1 MTEVIV
7 LIIIGILIYAIVKAV
22 GTFKKKQK
30 NKIPKSKLPATM
42 LEELYD
48 GAIESLLDGSLAN
61 QFESDLIL
69 KRGERIIFSLPNIQ
83 YCEERSVR
91 IKGTSSGFSIRV
103 AKGVTYRTG
112 GFEASTEMQ
121 ISLLDTG
128 DLTLTNKRLVFNG
141 PTKGQ
146 EIPLSKINTI
156 EPITNGFRLGKS
168 GKQRMEYY
176 MGTEQLTINMD
187 YKPDGED
194 KVKYPGIEPEVVRW
208 KLTGSEFKELIQ
220 KTIQRG

>member
-1 MTEVIV
+1 MTEIIV
-7 LIIIGILIYAIVKAV
+7 LIIVVILIYAVVRVIRNFREKR
-22 GTFKKKQK
+22 KQ
-30 NKIPKSKLPATM
+30 PKSKLPAPI
-42 LEELYD
+42 LEYLYD
-48 GAIESLLDGSLAN
+48 TAIERLLDGSLEQ

-69 KRGERIIFSLPNIQ
+69 KRGERLIFSLSNIQ

-91 IKGTSSGFSIRV
+91 VKGSSTGFSIRV

-112 GFEASTEMQ
+112 GFEASTEMR

-141 PTKGQ
+141 PTKAQ

-156 EPITNGFRLGKS
+156 EPVSNGFRLGKS

-176 MGTEQLTINMD
+176 LGTEQLTINIDYEPDDED
-187 YKPDGED
+187 YK
-194 KVKYPGIEPEVVRW
+194 KYQGIESEVVKW

-220 KTIQRG
+220 KTIQKG